1 MFDQV
6 FNSFHLQLAK
16 PDPLCFEKMLEEI
29 QLSGAECFFVDDKQ
43 SNTDSARDHCGIR
56 GYVYRNDPDELRKR
70 LKQLEIL
77 N

>member
-1 MFDQV
+1 
-6 FNSFHLQLAK
+6 
-16 PDPLCFEKMLEEI
+16 MLEEI